1 MFHRRSLPP
10 RLASRQQ
17 KDHAK
22 MSLEGMG
29 DRSRERMMISMERC
43 LTTLLAPLGRAVLRF
58 CTACGR
64 CLLFLTETVRKGLF
78 PPYYGTQIGQQMLQ
92 IGYHSLPVIGLT
104 SVFTGAVLALQSY
117 TGFSRF
123 SAESA
128 LPTLVVLCMT
138 RELGPVIA
146 GLMFAGRVG
155 ATIAAEIGTMKVTE
169 QIDALSTLST
179 CSYKYLYWPRILAGL
194 VTLPLLVLVADI
206 LGVLGGYFVSVHQLG
221 FRGEQYL
228 KMTRQFLIAED
239 VISGLIK
246 AAFFGLSTSLMGCY
260 YGARSTGG
268 AAGVGRTT
276 MNAVVASS
284 ILILC
289 LNYLLTTILFH
300 K

>member
-1 MFHRRSLPP
+1 MNAEAF
-10 RLASRQQ
+10 LA
-17 KDHAK
+17 AVF
-22 MSLEGMG
+22 
-29 DRSRERMMISMERC
+29 
-43 LTTLLAPLGRAVLRF
+43 APLGRAVLRL
-58 CTACGR
+58 CAACGR
-64 CLLFLTETVRKGLF
+64 CLLFLVKTLQKGLF
-78 PPYYGTQIGQQMLQ
+78 PPYYGSQIGQQMLQ
-92 IGYHSLPVIGLT
+92 VGYYSLPVIGLT

-155 ATIAAEIGTMKVTE
+155 ATMAAEIGTMKVTE

-179 CSYKYLYWPRILAGL
+179 CSYKYLYWPRILAGFI
-194 VTLPLLVLVADI
+194 TLPLLVLVADI
-206 LGVLGGYFVSVHQLG
+206 LGVLGGYIVAVHQLG

-228 KMTRQFLIAED
+228 KMTRQFLVSED

-246 AAFFGLSTSLMGCY
+246 AAFFGLSTALMGCY
-260 YGARSTGG
+260 NGSRSTGG

-276 MNAVVASS
+276 MNSVVASS

-289 LNYLLTTILFH
+289 LDYLLTTVLFH